1 MYLRNEERSTT
12 HISSGAPCEKSVM
25 RGENE
30 FSLWAILECNECL
43 LEAID
48 MAEQLALP
56 NWYIG
61 AGCVVQTVWNYLSGL
76 PINHGIKDVDLV
88 YYDPNDRSDQ
98 SELATSEKVKN
109 LLPNFPLH
117 IDVNN
122 QARVHLW
129 YEQYFGYP
137 IEAYKSV
144 EDAIDTWPTTATA
157 TAVRKNGSYRHVYSP
172 FGLGDLFSMT
182 ARPNKRQITRN
193 IYEDKV
199 NRWKKNWPKLTVV
212 PWESEA

>member
-1 MYLRNEERSTT
+1 MLGTDHKS
-12 HISSGAPCEKSVM
+12 EKLV
-25 RGENE
+25 ENE
-30 FSLWAILECNECL
+30 SSLWSILARNSQVS
-43 LEAID
+43 EAIE
-48 MAEQLALP
+48 MAESLSLP
-56 NWYIG
+56 HWYVG

-76 PINHGIKDVDLV
+76 PICHGIKDVDLV
-88 YYDPNDRSDQ
+88 YYDPSNLLEEA
-98 SELATSEKVKN
+98 ELTVAEKVKN

-144 EDAIDTWPTTATA
+144 EKAIDTWPTTATA
-157 TAVRKNGSYRHVYSP
+157 TAVRKEGSHCHIYAP
-172 FGLGDLFSMT
+172 FGLNDLFSMT
-182 ARPNKRQITRN
+182 ARPNKRQVTRK

-199 NRWKKNWPKLTVV
+199 NRWRINWPKLTVV
-212 PWESEA
+212 PWEADS